1 MWEAS
6 STDQILPM
14 VAYDLGIGINPEALA
29 RDALQRGEVYR
40 NQLTDPLP
48 DRTFCA
54 VVDQSRSLSTAAETL
69 LQEFVKLRH

>member
-1 MWEAS
+1 MTEYEK
-6 STDQILPM
+6 M
-14 VAYDLGIGINPEALA
+14 
-29 RDALQRGEVYR
+29 QRGEVYR
-40 NQLTDPLP
+40 IQLTDPLP

>member
-1 MWEAS
+1 
-6 STDQILPM
+6 M
-14 VAYDLGIGINPEALA
+14 VAYDLGIGFYPEALA
-29 RDALQRGEVYR
+29 RDALARGEIYR
-40 NQLTDPLP
+40 IQLTDPLP